1 MLRDCV
7 GGRRKYIF
15 SQVNIFNIK
24 GSLPVFSSRSLAPP
38 SYQAGPLVRLDEL
51 AGALDDAVH
60 EDGLDARVK
69 PTPVGHGE
77 VSEGSLQRHG
87 GI

>member
-24 GSLPVFSSRSLAPP
+24 VFSSRSLAPL

-60 EDGLDARVK
+60 EDGLDA
-69 PTPVGHGE
+69 PVGHGE